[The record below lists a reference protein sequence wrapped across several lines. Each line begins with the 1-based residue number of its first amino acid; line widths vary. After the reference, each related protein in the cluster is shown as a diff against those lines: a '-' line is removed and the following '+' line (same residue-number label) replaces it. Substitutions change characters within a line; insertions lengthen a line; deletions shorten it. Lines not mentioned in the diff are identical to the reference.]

1 MLSTPDLA
9 IKLLIRTLSQ
19 TIVKVS
25 FLMHELREEYA
36 SIGKAKK
43 SRPHMP
49 TLTNV
54 ERRSCVPYEERSCL
68 RGQERTFGVSRQTVA
83 AWVKKPLSFL
93 LERDRDDTC

>member
-36 SIGKAKK
+36 SIDNAKA
-43 SRPHMP
+43 
-49 TLTNV
+49 
-54 ERRSCVPYEERSCL
+54 
-68 RGQERTFGVSRQTVA
+68 
-83 AWVKKPLSFL
+83 L
-93 LERDRDDTC
+93 LISTTR